1 MKKRKKEKTN
11 RDIKGLITY
20 FQDNNFFKNLLNER
34 GLKALQELYKELLYF
49 YTKEGEFVMKEG
61 EIGYTYYIIVQGTV
75 EILIN
80 AKQTKSFK

>member
-1 MKKRKKEKTN
+1 
-11 RDIKGLITY
+11 
-20 FQDNNFFKNLLNER
+20 LNER

-49 YTKEGEFVMKEG
+49 YSKEGEFVMKEG